1 MELHISLTTRTR
13 LGEEIYRQ
21 VRQAIVDGRL
31 RAGELLPPS
40 RHLALTLGV
49 SRSTVTVA
57 YDRLGGEGFV
67 DSRVGAGTF
76 VSARGA
82 PVPSRVRVQRQ
93 RNPLHARPIWNSVAL
108 STASLRSVTA
118 RLNGPGLFRSV
129 RSRRK
134 GIEIISAIASPI
146 CDMSCWL
153 RRWTDTISSNTSLGF
168 GNVFS
173 A

>member
-31 RAGELLPPS
+31 RAGERLPPS

-49 SRSTVTVA
+49 SRATVTVA

-108 STASLRSVTA
+108 STAFERPARFDFRTGLPDASLIPHDLVA
-118 RLNGPGLFRSV
+118 VEDP
-129 RSRRK
+129 
-134 GIEIISAIASPI
+134 
-146 CDMSCWL
+146 
-153 RRWTDTISSNTSLGF
+153 
-168 GNVFS
+168 
-173 A
+173 